1 MFTPWWEF
9 STDAVMLAVEA
20 QSVIAMRLT
29 SIALGR
35 GTHAS
40 ATTRMVSEK
49 ATAFAEAAM
58 TLATGGS
65 AHEVVRGYRK
75 HVRANGRRLRR
86 CVHSSPDAIAEA
98 VAAYAARGCGQ
109 EPASKAPAAGPTLSI
124 EPSID
129 RGRDRERLR
138 GGLSGCGSLHP
149 RDLAGVCEH
158 LLRTLRSLS
167 IGTMCETC

>member
-1 MFTPWWEF
+1 MFAPWWEF

-35 GTHAS
+35 GTHAEN
-40 ATTRMVSEK
+40 TMMVSEK
-49 ATAFAEAAM
+49 AAAFAEAAM

-86 CVHSSPDAIAEA
+86 
-98 VAAYAARGCGQ
+98 
-109 EPASKAPAAGPTLSI
+109 
-124 EPSID
+124 
-129 RGRDRERLR
+129 
-138 GGLSGCGSLHP
+138 
-149 RDLAGVCEH
+149 
-158 LLRTLRSLS
+158 RS
-167 IGTMCETC
+167 